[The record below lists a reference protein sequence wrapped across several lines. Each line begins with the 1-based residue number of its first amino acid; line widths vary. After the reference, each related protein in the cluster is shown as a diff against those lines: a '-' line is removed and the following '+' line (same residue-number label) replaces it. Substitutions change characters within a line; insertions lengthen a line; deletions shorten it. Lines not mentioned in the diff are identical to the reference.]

1 MIIRVLQNLV
11 TPPQPPKIERKPT
24 PSTVRDSS
32 SRPPRRPSGRNHSSN
47 SKCVAEKVNQTT
59 IRSITSL
66 PKKNAHENASPNI
79 QY

>member
-32 SRPPRRPSGRNHSSN
+32 SRPPRRPSGRNHSS
-47 SKCVAEKVNQTT
+47 KCVAEKVNQTT